1 MNFIEAVTRISTL
14 QAESKGLRLMM
25 QRENQASRRIRELTV
40 ESHKVFVNGDA
51 PQLADVLSNDWR

>member
-1 MNFIEAVTRISTL
+1 
-14 QAESKGLRLMM
+14 MM